1 MNIRT
6 DRNGIE
12 VKVGDYV
19 HCYSMEGHY
28 IIASCEGFVS
38 EKDGKIFVGDNSLAI
53 GNAEYVEV
61 IEQFNEVEF
70 M

>member
-12 VKVGDYV
+12 VKIGDFV
-19 HCYSMEGHY
+19 WCYSMEGHY
-28 IIASCEGFVS
+28 VIASHEGYVTES
-38 EKDGKIFVGDNSLAI
+38 DGKIFVGDNPLAI

-61 IEQFNEVEF
+61 ITEEVK
-70 M
+70 